1 MNSATRIDPSSLS
14 SLRRSL
20 SGTLLTAGDDGYE
33 TARRI
38 HNGMIDKHPSVIARC
53 LGTADVVNA
62 LDLAARHGLEVTV
75 RSGGHNVAGR
85 AVCDGG
91 MMVDLSAMKGS
102 HVDPKARTIR
112 VQAGLTWG
120 EFNRETQLHGLGT
133 TGGAVSSTGVAGL
146 TLGGGFGFL
155 MGKYGFTIDNL
166 RSAELVTAKGKVLH
180 ASNEENGELFWG
192 VRGGGGNFGVVTSFE
207 FALHPVG
214 PMVHGGSIAYPFSQ
228 STELLRFYRELTSSP
243 TDDLTVA
250 ASLTHSPDG
259 SGQKLAALLVCH
271 CGAPAEAIG
280 SLGSIKAFRTPAA
293 DRLGPI
299 PYTALNQMLDASFP
313 KLALNYWKSSFVP
326 ELTEDVMAVLVG
338 QFARCPSPMSKLILE
353 HFHGAAVRPKP
364 SDTAFPHR
372 DAGYS
377 VLIIAQWRDAAD
389 NERNITW
396 AKETFALLE
405 PFTRR
410 SVYSNYMGDDEGLTR
425 VRLAYGENFVRLQK
439 LKDRYDPD
447 NLFRHN
453 QNIPPSDWPKQH
465 NLDRVKTGVL
475 ECQP

>member
-1 MNSATRIDPSSLS
+1 
-14 SLRRSL
+14 
-20 SGTLLTAGDDGYE
+20 
-33 TARRI
+33 
-38 HNGMIDKHPSVIARC
+38 
-53 LGTADVVNA
+53 
-62 LDLAARHGLEVTV
+62 
-75 RSGGHNVAGR
+75 
-85 AVCDGG
+85 
-91 MMVDLSAMKGS
+91 
-102 HVDPKARTIR
+102 
-112 VQAGLTWG
+112 
-120 EFNRETQLHGLGT
+120 
-133 TGGAVSSTGVAGL
+133 
-146 TLGGGFGFL
+146 
-155 MGKYGFTIDNL
+155 
-166 RSAELVTAKGKVLH
+166 
-180 ASNEENGELFWG
+180 
-192 VRGGGGNFGVVTSFE
+192 
-207 FALHPVG
+207 
-214 PMVHGGSIAYPFSQ
+214 
-228 STELLRFYRELTSSP
+228 
-243 TDDLTVA
+243 
-250 ASLTHSPDG
+250 
-259 SGQKLAALLVCH
+259 
-271 CGAPAEAIG
+271 
-280 SLGSIKAFRTPAA
+280 
-293 DRLGPI
+293 
-299 PYTALNQMLDASFP
+299 
-313 KLALNYWKSSFVP
+313 
-326 ELTEDVMAVLVG
+326 MAVLVG

-364 SDTAFPHR
+364 RDTAFPHR